1 MKKLFL
7 ASMIAIIG
15 LTGYAQK
22 SATDSVSAKEPNRLN
37 FNVGLETS
45 HLWRGIIINPSMT
58 ITADIHYALDKK
70 QNFTV
75 GVWGGNGFDGKYTEV
90 DYYVQYKH
98 KGLTLGLWDLFNTT
112 NVVHPEVF
120 NYDKNTTTHLIDL
133 RTSYRF
139 SEEFPL
145 RVEADIIL
153 YGNDRELTADLDYKN
168 RYSTYVE
175 VGYPLIKNNKI
186 TLDSYIG
193 AGFSLD
199 GRSNLY
205 TSNVDQNFNIVNAG
219 LKASKEISILQYK
232 LPVYAGIM
240 WNPAEKY
247 TRMQLGISLF

>member
-7 ASMIAIIG
+7 SSMIAIIG
-15 LTGYAQK
+15 LTGYAQESTSESIAPK
-22 SATDSVSAKEPNRLN
+22 APNRLN
-37 FNVGLETS
+37 FNIGLETS
-45 HLWRGIIINPSMT
+45 HLWRGLIINPSMT
-58 ITADIHYALDKK
+58 VTADIHYALDKK

-75 GVWGGNGFDGKYTEV
+75 GFWGGNGFDGKYTEV

-98 KGLTLGLWDLFNTT
+98 KGLTIGLWDLFNTT

-139 SEEFPL
+139 SEQFPL

-153 YGNDRELTADLDYKN
+153 YGNDKKLTADLDYKN

-175 VGYPLIKNNKI
+175 LGYPLIKDENI
-186 TLDSYIG
+186 TLDAYMG

-205 TSNVDQNFNIVNAG
+205 LTDPNSNFGIVNTG
-219 LKASKEISILQYK
+219 LKASKDISILQYK

-247 TRMQLGISLF
+247 TRVQLGVSLF

>member
-1 MKKLFL
+1 MKNLL
-7 ASMIAIIG
+7 YSMIAIIG
-15 LTGYAQK
+15 LTGYAQNSTEENAVK
-22 SATDSVSAKEPNRLN
+22 SDPNRLN

-45 HLWRGIIINPSMT
+45 HLWRGLIINPSMT
-58 ITADIHYALDKK
+58 VTADIHYALDKK

-112 NVVHPEVF
+112 NVAHPEVF
-120 NYDKNTTTHLIDL
+120 NYDKNTTTHLIDF
-133 RTSYRF
+133 RSSYRF
-139 SEEFPL
+139 SQEFPL

-153 YGNDRELTADLDYKN
+153 YGNDKKLNSDLNYKN

-175 VGYPLIKNNKI
+175 LGYPLIKNEQI

-193 AGFSLD
+193 AGFSFN
-199 GRSNLY
+199 GKSNLY
-205 TSNVDQNFNIVNAG
+205 VTDADRNFSIVNAG
-219 LKASKEISILQYK
+219 LKASKDISILQYK

-247 TRMQLGISLF
+247 TRMQLGVSLF

>member
-7 ASMIAIIG
+7 FSMMSIIG
-15 LTGYAQK
+15 LTGYAQESTTK
-22 SATDSVSAKEPNRLN
+22 TDIVKEPNRLD
-37 FNVGLETS
+37 FNIGLETS
-45 HLWRGIIINPSMT
+45 HLWRGLIINPSMT
-58 ITADIHYALDKK
+58 VTADLHYALDKK

-98 KGLTLGLWDLFNTT
+98 KGVTLGLWDLFNMT

-120 NYDKNTTTHLIDL
+120 NYDKNSTTHLIDL

-139 SEEFPL
+139 SEKFPL

-153 YGNDRELTADLDYKN
+153 YGNDRELTSDLNYKN
-168 RYSTYVE
+168 RYSTYLE
-175 VGYPLIKNNKI
+175 VGYPLIKNDKI

-193 AGFSLD
+193 TAFSLD
-199 GRSNLY
+199 GKSNLY
-205 TSNVDQNFNIVNAG
+205 ASDTDHNFNIVNAG
-219 LKASKEISILQYK
+219 LKASKDVYILQHK

-247 TRMQLGISLF
+247 TRMQLGVSLF